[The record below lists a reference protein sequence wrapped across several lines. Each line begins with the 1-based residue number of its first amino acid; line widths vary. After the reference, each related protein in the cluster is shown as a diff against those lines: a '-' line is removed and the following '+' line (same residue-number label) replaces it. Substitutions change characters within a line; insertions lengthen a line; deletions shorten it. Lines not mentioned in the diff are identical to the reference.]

1 MCADGNTRAALPRLF
16 LRVGIM
22 AHEWICSRS
31 GGRIHAA
38 PCACGTPREELWRGC
53 DRISCRWDAQKWFSD
68 STDFALPC
76 PVLPWPRHLDIKL
89 DTSSTHPRQTST
101 DLDTIYIG
109 HH

>member
-53 DRISCRWDAQKWFSD
+53 DRISWTRVTLVALVEWRARGPAVKSQGDRREGAEAMAGAEP
-68 STDFALPC
+68 TFA
-76 PVLPWPRHLDIKL
+76 
-89 DTSSTHPRQTST
+89 SAEMAF
-101 DLDTIYIG
+101 
-109 HH
+109 

>member
-76 PVLPWPRHLDIKL
+76 PVLPG
-89 DTSSTHPRQTST
+89 QG
-101 DLDTIYIG
+101 G
-109 HH
+109 HTVPVIRRTRAL

>member
-68 STDFALPC
+68 STDFALPNKHL
-76 PVLPWPRHLDIKL
+76 LPW
-89 DTSSTHPRQTST
+89 S
-101 DLDTIYIG
+101 
-109 HH
+109 

>member
-68 STDFALPC
+68 STDFALPKHLLADGVRA
-76 PVLPWPRHLDIKL
+76 VLTVVGPNGRVL
-89 DTSSTHPRQTST
+89 
-101 DLDTIYIG
+101 
-109 HH
+109 